1 MDESHN
7 EIMQLRIAEFNK
19 LLMNLDIS
27 QMPIGLFDGLMGICI
42 YFYYQGHYYR
52 EQKYYQF
59 ADKLLDTIANNLSE
73 KMQIDIQ
80 TGLLGICFGINH
92 LIKNNFVKGNNR
104 VLQMPEEKIYREI
117 YLILD
122 KTGNLSSE
130 EMHTLLHGAFYF
142 CAKLKES
149 KILLDDYFLCQ
160 NLIIDCIN
168 KIEFI
173 PDIKKHTE
181 PFLFLPAMDFL
192 PLYLTL
198 LSNVYSLKIYDYK
211 LKKICDNLNDTIMS
225 KYPYSLSNRLFLAF
239 AIKEIND
246 YYNNSDWKR
255 HAEVLFYN
263 ISINNVI
270 DTSFRNKNILPH
282 NGLAGFYY
290 ILKKFG
296 YLTDAY
302 KNCLSCKLAQSE
314 LWEDKLNKSID
325 NDSVSWGLV
334 RGLSGVILAY
344 QDCANIA
351 MK

>member
-1 MDESHN
+1 MTKSHD
-7 EIMQLRIAEFNK
+7 EIMQQRIAEYNK
-19 LLMNLDIS
+19 LLMTMDIS

-42 YFYYQGHYYR
+42 YFYYQGS
-52 EQKYYQF
+52 YYQERKYDKF
-59 ADKLLDTIANNLSE
+59 AEKLLDTIADNLSE
-73 KMQIDIQ
+73 KMQIEIQ

-92 LIKNNFVKGNNR
+92 LIKNNFVRGNSR

-117 YLILD
+117 YLIID

-149 KILLDDYFLCQ
+149 KVLLDDHFLYQ

-168 KIEFI
+168 KIEFV

-181 PFLFLPAMDFL
+181 PFLFLPVMDFL
-192 PLYLTL
+192 PLYLIL
-198 LSNVYSLKIYDYK
+198 LSNVYSLKFYHYK
-211 LKKICDNLNDTIMS
+211 LKKICDSLNEIIMS
-225 KYPYSLSNRLFLAF
+225 KYPYSLSSRLFLAF
-239 AIKEIND
+239 AIKEVND
-246 YYNNSDWKR
+246 YYNNSDWER
-255 HAEVLFYN
+255 HAEVLFDN

-290 ILKKFG
+290 ILKRFG
-296 YLTDAY
+296 NLTDTY
-302 KNCLSCKLAQSE
+302 KNCLSRKLAQSE

-325 NDSVSWGLV
+325 NNSASWGLV

-344 QDCANIA
+344 QGCANIA